1 MPAHNAPHDDPD
13 MQRRGLAIPQTAR
26 DAKSVEDGD
35 RPEEIAI
42 VEEGAEVRPPASH
55 MPMQPRRKTYHLP
68 HLHPAAHFSEKG
80 DFRRAK
86 FQ

>member
-13 MQRRGLAIPQTAR
+13 MQRRGPVIPQTAR

-42 VEEGAEVRPPASH
+42 VEAGAEVRPPNRNGSKISPEAVG
-55 MPMQPRRKTYHLP
+55 
-68 HLHPAAHFSEKG
+68 PALLTLVLLNCIHNILYCE
-80 DFRRAK
+80 
-86 FQ
+86 